1 MSERAGWGILGTGTI
16 GATMAEAI
24 QESQSGHVV
33 AIGSRDG
40 SKAEALSRRVG
51 ATRAYGSYQEVL
63 DDPAVQFVYIAT
75 PHSHHV
81 EWVVAAAAAGKHI
94 LCEKPLAV
102 NARSARTA
110 IDAVRR
116 AGVFMMEG
124 FAFRV
129 HPQYARLKE
138 LLEGGEIGDIRLV
151 NARFG
156 FDGGPSP
163 ANYLHRPELAG
174 GAILDNGCYSA
185 ALTRFVAGTTVGRW
199 FRNADR
205 FCGVGLLDREL
216 GIDFDAA
223 AITWYDGG
231 FTAQLVCTMRTE
243 VDKTVLITGSDGF
256 IRLPAA
262 FLPGRMDRFGGT
274 PRIIVERHDR
284 DAYEIMIDAPAGLY
298 TNEADAVVSRAREGM
313 TEAPE
318 MSWEDT
324 IGNME
329 LLDQWRAAV
338 GVRYPDEVENASSPK
353 AGG

>member
-1 MSERAGWGILGTGTI
+1 MSEKAGWGILGTGTI
-16 GATMAEAI
+16 GATMAHAI
-24 QESQSGHVV
+24 QESRLGRIV
-33 AIGSRDG
+33 AIGSRDK
-40 SKAEALSRRVG
+40 SRADALAQTVG
-51 ATRAYGSYQEVL
+51 ALRSYGSYQEVL
-63 DDPAVQFVYIAT
+63 DDAAVEFIYIAT

-81 EWVVAAAAAGKHI
+81 EWVIAAAAAGKHI

-102 NARSARTA
+102 NARGARAA
-110 IDAVRR
+110 IDAVRK

-129 HPQYARLKE
+129 HPQYAQLKE
-138 LLEGGEIGDIRLV
+138 LLEAGEIGDIRLV

-156 FDGGPSP
+156 FDAGPSP
-163 ANYLHRPELAG
+163 ANYLHNPALAG

-185 ALTRFVAGTTVGRW
+185 AMTRFVAGTTVGRW
-199 FRNADR
+199 FRNPDR
-205 FCGVGLLDREL
+205 FFGVGLMDKAL
-216 GIDFDAA
+216 GVDFDGAA
-223 AITWYDGG
+223 VTWCEGG

-243 VDKTVLITGSDGF
+243 VDKTVLITGSKGF

-284 DAYEIMIDAPAGLY
+284 EPREIVIKAESGLY
-298 TNEADAVVSRAREGM
+298 TNEADAVVSRARDGM

-318 MSWEDT
+318 MTWLDS

-338 GVRYPDEVENASSPK
+338 GVRYSDAVENAGCP
-353 AGG
+353 